1 MSESRESESRS
12 FESPLFLVQLIKHPA
27 NLGPLL
33 GSRRLSAECAHDQPF
48 GRPAKN
54 SLQKISSDSLL
65 HIILWRRGLINVGP
79 KTFTT
84 DQQSFVGH
92 QPHLRQ
98 GGVVIAVLLEGLM
111 YLSNS
116 GRPKAPKDSQYVGFS
131 GRGHRKISI
140 RKIGMRRHEAKLQL

>member
-1 MSESRESESRS
+1 MPEPRESESRS
-12 FESPLFLVQLIKHPA
+12 FEPPLFLVQFIEHPP
-27 NLGPLL
+27 NLSPLL

-48 GRPAKN
+48 GGTPKN

-65 HIILWRRGLINVGP
+65 HLILWRRWLINVRP

-84 DQQSFVGH
+84 DQQSFIGH

-111 YLSNS
+111 SLSNS
-116 GRPKAPKDSQYVGFS
+116 CRPKAPEDSQYVGFR
-131 GRGHRKISI
+131 GRGPRKVSH
-140 RKIGMRRHEAKLQL
+140 G

>member
-12 FESPLFLVQLIKHPA
+12 FESPLFLVQFIKHPP
-27 NLGPLL
+27 NLSPLL
-33 GSRRLSAECAHDQPF
+33 GSRRLSSEGAHDQPF
-48 GRPAKN
+48 SRTPKN

-65 HIILWRRGLINVGP
+65 HLILWRRGLINVRP

-84 DQQSFVGH
+84 DQQAFVGH

-111 YLSNS
+111 HLSNS
-116 GRPKAPKDSQYVGFS
+116 GRPKAPEDSQYVGFR

-140 RKIGMRRHEAKLQL
+140 RDIGM